1 MPIAG
6 QVAVYFPAV
15 KETSGLR
22 FHLHAPFV
30 PELSRASVKETPVN
44 APLFGQLARLAA
56 TSLHTIRDLGL
67 LTGEFLAVLPNPHDS
82 LPCQYRPIRDAII
95 DAMKNQALTPTQA
108 KSHTPAKYLRQAGRS
123 LKDLLTDE
131 DLRFLVGADEEPLH
145 WAIAAT
151 PGNRDQDSFLRG
163 LEIEKWDIP
172 QFVECMLS
180 VRFHRWLTT
189 KSIEWHQQMYAVVY
203 NYPVRLKTYI
213 S

>member
-44 APLFGQLARLAA
+44 TPLFGQLARLAA

-82 LPCQYRPIRDAII
+82 LPPRYRRIRDAII

-108 KSHTPAKYLRQAGRS
+108 KSHAPAKYLRQAGRS

-151 PGNRDQDSFLRG
+151 QRYNDQDRFLRG
-163 LEIEKWDIP
+163 LEIEEWDIP
-172 QFVECMLS
+172 QFV
-180 VRFHRWLTT
+180 
-189 KSIEWHQQMYAVVY
+189 KSHARCTFPPMAYQQ
-203 NYPVRLKTYI
+203 I
-213 S
+213 H